1 MEDYAQLLL
10 ITQRKKLQEY
20 IDDTHDMDGLV
31 AWYNK
36 TKARIG
42 PSVPTPTPLLGGHHH
57 NTGKKR

>member
-36 TKARIG
+36 TKARIE
-42 PSVPTPTPLLGGHHH
+42 SLDAAIEALNIVRM
-57 NTGKKR
+57 NKRAE